1 MLDTKGVPYRSQNPG
16 LAHACGHDAHTAIV
30 VGAGLVL
37 TELFA
42 DAYVAQFAHFTE
54 HVRAGTSPSVTG
66 HDARVALE
74 IALAAA
80 ESVRTGAPVALAGAV
95 R

>member
-1 MLDTKGVPYRSQNPG
+1 VFGSDGVLLAGRDPDHAGRQN
-16 LAHACGHDAHTAIV
+16 
-30 VGAGLVL
+30 
-37 TELFA
+37 TELFH
-42 DAYVAQFAHFTE
+42 DAYVAQFTHFAE
-54 HVRAGTSPSVTG
+54 AVRAGRAPSVTG

-80 ESVRTGAPVALAGAV
+80 ESVRTGAPVTLTGAM